1 MSYEGCRGVLLPKSE
16 NTFSAF
22 CLYFFNFLV
31 FRFSGASLTA
41 SESTGWSM
49 TRTSPLTERSDE
61 ELPAPTEIADSFDFS
76 DGDMGSELPM
86 EGDGE
91 SRPAL
96 ETVDVPDSVF
106 GVEWLAVSV
115 LLDLLDFDE

>member
-1 MSYEGCRGVLLPKSE
+1 MSYEGCRGVLPAKSE

-31 FRFSGASLTA
+31 FRFSGTSLTA
-41 SESTGWSM
+41 SDCTGRSL
-49 TRTSPLTERSDE
+49 TRISPLTERSDE
-61 ELPAPTEIADSFDFS
+61 ELFAPTEMADSFDFS

-86 EGDGE
+86 DGDGV

-96 ETVDVPDSVF
+96 ETVDVADSVF
-106 GVEWLAVSV
+106 GFE
-115 LLDLLDFDE
+115 